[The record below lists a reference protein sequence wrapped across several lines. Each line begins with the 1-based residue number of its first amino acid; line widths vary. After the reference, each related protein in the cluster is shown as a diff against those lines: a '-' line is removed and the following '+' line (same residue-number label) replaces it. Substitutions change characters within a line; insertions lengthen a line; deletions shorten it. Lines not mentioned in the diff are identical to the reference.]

1 MGEGSSELLMASLDH
16 PVPVPECPDKEPVP
30 PKQDKAEPRADRIE
44 HHEHLAQICGTKQQH
59 GAAVLHVGC
68 GAYGREKLPPA
79 FRRAG
84 WREIRLDID
93 PEVRP
98 DFIASI
104 TDMRIIAD
112 GLVDAVY
119 SAHNIEHLYAHEV
132 PLALREMRRVLKPTG
147 FTFIELPDLQE
158 VARHVAEGRLEDLL
172 YMSPMGPITPLDILY
187 GHGSSL
193 ARGNGF
199 MAHRTGFTGGTLA
212 AALIE
217 AGFLAVMVQRNLSAY
232 CLTAIA
238 FRSKPSQADMA
249 TAQAQMAAGLPAV
262 LYTPAV

>member
-1 MGEGSSELLMASLDH
+1 MAEGSSELMLASLH
-16 PVPVPECPDKEPVP
+16 RPIPVPECTDNEPVRP
-30 PKQDKAEPRADRIE
+30 GQDKAEPRAGLVG
-44 HHEHLAQICGTKQQH
+44 HHGRLAQICGTEQQD

-104 TDMRIIAD
+104 TDMGVISD

-119 SAHNIEHLYAHEV
+119 SAHNVEHLYAHEV
-132 PLALREMRRVLKPTG
+132 PLALREMRRVLKPAG

-187 GHGSSL
+187 GHGSSV
-193 ARGNGF
+193 ARGNAF
-199 MAHRTGFTGGTLA
+199 MAHRTGFTGDTLA

-217 AGFLAVMVQRNLSAY
+217 AGFAAVMVQRNSPAF

-238 FRSKPSQADMA
+238 FRSKPGQEDMA
-249 TAQAQMAAGLPAV
+249 TAQAQLAAGLPAV
-262 LYTPAV
+262 LYTPAA